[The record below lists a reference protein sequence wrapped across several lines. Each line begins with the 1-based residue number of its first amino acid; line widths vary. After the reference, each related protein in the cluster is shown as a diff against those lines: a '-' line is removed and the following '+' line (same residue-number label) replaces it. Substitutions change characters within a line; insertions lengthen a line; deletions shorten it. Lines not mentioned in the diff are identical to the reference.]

1 MGSANSFVATNWNSI
16 ESVLH
21 SDFISTCQNRLD
33 SLLFDFADS
42 DLRSGARTT
51 SRDWISCFSTLWQ
64 MLHVSPTGRGDT
76 NELSMS
82 AFSSEGKTKKQNRR
96 NINEKQFGINSVYD
110 CNSVRGRISFLV
122 TAGKHMCVR
131 SKSPRNSIR

>member
-1 MGSANSFVATNWNSI
+1 MGSANSFGATNWNSI

-42 DLRSGARTT
+42 DLRSGASKPLVPRHE
-51 SRDWISCFSTLWQ
+51 IGF
-64 MLHVSPTGRGDT
+64 HVSARCGRC
-76 NELSMS
+76 SMYRLQVGEIQMNS
-82 AFSSEGKTKKQNRR
+82 RCQHFPVREKKQNRR

-110 CNSVRGRISFLV
+110 CNSVRGRISFVV

-131 SKSPRNSIR
+131 S